1 MFLCSVSASVLRTNG
16 TFHQRVFY
24 FYLQVATDAGEEKLK
39 MEVALPL
46 KEALTIHPSS
56 MAVWFSG

>member
-1 MFLCSVSASVLRTNG
+1 MGLSIKEYSTSTCKV
-16 TFHQRVFY
+16 QRM
-24 FYLQVATDAGEEKLK
+24 QEKLK

-46 KEALTIHPSS
+46 KEALTVHPSS